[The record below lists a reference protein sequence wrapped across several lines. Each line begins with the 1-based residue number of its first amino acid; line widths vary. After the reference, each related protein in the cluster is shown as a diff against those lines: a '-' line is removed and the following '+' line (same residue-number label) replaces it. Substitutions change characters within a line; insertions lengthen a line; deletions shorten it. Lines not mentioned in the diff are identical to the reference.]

1 MLRQCFD
8 LPYGLYE
15 GAVGICTMSN
25 GLLCDAKHVRVLST
39 AFGIMPGMRVPIY
52 GEIPPC

>member
-15 GAVGICTMSN
+15 GIVGIFTMSD
-25 GLLCDAKHVRVLST
+25 GLLCDAKHVRVLWT
-39 AFGIMPGMRVPIY
+39 AFCIVPGMRVPFY
-52 GEIPPC
+52 GGTPPC

>member
-15 GAVGICTMSN
+15 GAIGIFTMSN
-25 GLLCDAKHVRVLST
+25 GLLCDAKHVRVLLT
-39 AFGIMPGMRVPIY
+39 AFSIMPGMRVPIY
-52 GEIPPC
+52 GGIPPC

>member
-15 GAVGICTMSN
+15 GAVGICTMSA
-25 GLLCDAKHVRVLST
+25 GLLWDAKHVRVLLT
-39 AFGIMPGMRVPIY
+39 AFSIMLGMRVPIY
-52 GEIPPC
+52 GGTPPC

>member
-15 GAVGICTMSN
+15 GAVGIFTMSN
-25 GLLCDAKHVRVLST
+25 GLLCDAKHVRVLLT
-39 AFGIMPGMRVPIY
+39 AFSIMLGMRVPIY
-52 GEIPPC
+52 GGTPPC

>member
-15 GAVGICTMSN
+15 GAVGIFTMSN
-25 GLLCDAKHVRVLST
+25 GLLCDAKHVRVLLT
-39 AFGIMPGMRVPIY
+39 ASSIMLGMRVPIY
-52 GEIPPC
+52 GGTPPC

>member
-15 GAVGICTMSN
+15 GSVGICTMST
-25 GLLCDAKHVRVLST
+25 GLLCDAKHMRVLLT
-39 AFGIMPGMRVPIY
+39 AFSLTSGMRVPIS
-52 GEIPPC
+52 GGIPPC